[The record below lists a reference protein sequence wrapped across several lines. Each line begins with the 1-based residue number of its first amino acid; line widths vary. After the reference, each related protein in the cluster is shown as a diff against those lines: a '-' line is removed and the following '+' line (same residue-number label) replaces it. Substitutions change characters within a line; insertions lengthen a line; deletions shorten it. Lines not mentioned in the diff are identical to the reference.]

1 MNGLNEAETMPASLE
16 VTREARLKWLMQQ
29 YGEKIFHLVSLT
41 VKNHALADDITQNV
55 FIQAYRHLDQFR
67 GDGEIKHWLFKIAMN
82 ESKKHFRSWSFR
94 NIFPTM
100 DDHLGNLMDRQA
112 NNQVE
117 EEILNRVKR
126 EEIVTYIQSLAPKY
140 RQVIL
145 LHYYEDL
152 SIAEVADILSVSQEV
167 VRTRLHRARKQLK
180 ETMSKEVKG

>member
-55 FIQAYRHLDQFR
+55 FIQAYRHLDQYR
-67 GDGEIKHWLFKIAMN
+67 GDGQIKHWLYKIAMN

-100 DDHLGNLMDRQA
+100 DDHLGDLMDPIIIP
-112 NNQVE
+112 NKGP
-117 EEILNRVKR
+117 EEINLRVEGQYYKDL
-126 EEIVTYIQSLAPKY
+126 IVAENQETVSIVFEVPKQDTYKVEMSGLEFERVAMDG
-140 RQVIL
+140 VIP
-145 LHYYEDL
+145 
-152 SIAEVADILSVSQEV
+152 I
-167 VRTRLHRARKQLK
+167 TK
-180 ETMSKEVKG
+180 